1 MTGMTPGQ
9 DVKNVKPVEGSSYEQ
24 LFGTAV
30 GSDVVVP
37 RVPAKSEDV
46 PAEGG
51 KPGGFDE
58 YFGGS
63 VTQPDPSTGPSTSAE
78 ATGPTRR
85 GPSEADFY
93 KMYGAGQGTGGG
105 EPVKVVGKAQAS
117 QMEAPTPTESDFQA
131 MYGNRTSGEDGT
143 APPAQPADGS
153 GGSHQ
158 VLWGTGGSFVEEHAL
173 QGEAHRVPD
182 EAESAETQPPAAPA
196 PAGFSVR
203 VRHGVGTFVTTKV
216 RRALV
221 IYGSEVCMP
230 KERSKRF
237 ERTV

>member
-1 MTGMTPGQ
+1 MPPGQ

-46 PAEGG
+46 PAEWGQ
-51 KPGGFDE
+51 PGGFDE

-63 VTQPDPSTGPSTSAE
+63 VTQPDPSTGPSTSAG

-93 KMYGAGQGTGGG
+93 KMYGAGQSTGGE
-105 EPVKVVGKAQAS
+105 EPVKVVGKAQE
-117 QMEAPTPTESDFQA
+117 MEVTTPTELDFQA
-131 MYGNRTSGEDGT
+131 MFDNRTSGEDGT
-143 APPAQPADGS
+143 ATPALPEDGS

-173 QGEAHRVPD
+173 QGEAHRVPE
-182 EAESAETQPPAAPA
+182 EAESAEAQPPAASA

-203 VRHGVGTFVTTKV
+203 VRHGVGTFVTTNV
-216 RRALV
+216 MRALV
-221 IYGSEVCMP
+221 VYGSEVVHA
-230 KERSKRF
+230 KRAQ
-237 ERTV
+237 